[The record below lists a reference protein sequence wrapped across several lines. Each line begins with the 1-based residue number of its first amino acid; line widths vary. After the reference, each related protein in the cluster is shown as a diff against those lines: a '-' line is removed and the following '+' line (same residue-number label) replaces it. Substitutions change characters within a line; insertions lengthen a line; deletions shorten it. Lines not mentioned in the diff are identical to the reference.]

1 MIEQTYIYSTGNK
14 TEIEMLVQD
23 PTVRINHMIL
33 APGDTIPS
41 HPTSTRAFLVV
52 TDGVLGLTLDAQEQH
67 KYTKGSIIQIPANTS
82 LGLTSLSDEPMRL
95 FVVKP
100 EAC

>member
-1 MIEQTYIYSTGNK
+1 MIEQTYVYSTGNK

-23 PTVRINHMIL
+23 PSVRINHMIL
-33 APGDTIPS
+33 APGEAIPA
-41 HPTSTRAFLVV
+41 HPTSSRAFLVV
-52 TDGVLGLTLDAQEQH
+52 TDGILGLTLDTQEQH

-82 LGLTSLSDEPMRL
+82 LGLTSIGDEPMRL

>member
-1 MIEQTYIYSTGNK
+1 MIEQTYVYSTGNK

-33 APGDTIPS
+33 APGEAIPA
-41 HPTSTRAFLVV
+41 HPTSSKAFLVV

-67 KYTKGSIIQIPANTS
+67 KYAKGGIIQIPANTS
-82 LGLTSLSDEPMRL
+82 LGLISLGDEPMRL
-95 FVVKP
+95 FVVKS